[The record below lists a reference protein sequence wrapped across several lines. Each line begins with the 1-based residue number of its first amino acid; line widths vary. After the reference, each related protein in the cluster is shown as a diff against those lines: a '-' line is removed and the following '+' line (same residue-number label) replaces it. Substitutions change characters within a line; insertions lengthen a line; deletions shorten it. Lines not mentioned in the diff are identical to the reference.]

1 MKKQATAKLILIM
14 TTVIVLLVGCS
25 QSSSSSSDAQSDAKS
40 QKIVIG
46 VIARE
51 QPDIDYVAEKLKPEG
66 YQIETQVFN
75 DNIALNNAT
84 ADGSIDA
91 NYFQNEKY
99 MNSFNESNGTELVAY
114 GPNIYTTP
122 VLFVSK
128 KYKTVDE
135 LPQGAKIGI
144 ANDSANRARELQLLA
159 DNGLIQLREGIDLPT
174 VLDVVENSK
183 KLEFIEIDPRS
194 RVGAFADL
202 DAMTAPAITVA
213 QMNDLQVTIDTAL
226 LQETPEV
233 YKQYGGILL
242 AIKKGTEEKNKEW
255 LDAIVSV
262 MTSKEYSQWLLD
274 TYKGVKKPY
283 NE

>member
-1 MKKQATAKLILIM
+1 M
-14 TTVIVLLVGCS
+14 
-25 QSSSSSSDAQSDAKS
+25 
-40 QKIVIG
+40 
-46 VIARE
+46 
-51 QPDIDYVAEKLKPEG
+51 
-66 YQIETQVFN
+66 
-75 DNIALNNAT
+75 
-84 ADGSIDA
+84 
-91 NYFQNEKY
+91 
-99 MNSFNESNGTELVAY
+99 

-183 KLEFIEIDPRS
+183 KLEFVEIDPRS

-213 QMNDLQVTIDTAL
+213 QMNDPQVTIDTAL

>member
-1 MKKQATAKLILIM
+1 MKKQATTKLILIM
-14 TTVIVLLVGCS
+14 ATVMALLAGCS
-25 QSSSSSSDAQSDAKS
+25 QSSSSSGAPADGKS
-40 QKIVIG
+40 KEIVIG

-51 QPDIDYVAEKLKPEG
+51 QPDIDYVAEKLKSEG
-66 YQIETQVFN
+66 YQIKTQVFN

-84 ADGSIDA
+84 AEGSIAA

-99 MNSFNESNGTELVAY
+99 LNSFNESNGTDLAVY

-159 DNGLIQLREGIDLPT
+159 DNGLIKLREGVELPT
-174 VLDVVENSK
+174 VLDVVENTK
-183 KLEFIEIDPRS
+183 NLEFVEIDPRS

-213 QMNDLQVTIDTAL
+213 QMDDPEVTIDTAL

-242 AIKKGTEEKNKEW
+242 AIKKGSEEKNKEW
-255 LDAIVSV
+255 LDAVVSV
-262 MTSKEYSQWLLD
+262 LTSEEYSQWLLD